1 MAGWRVINRLPS
13 IIAVGQKKL
22 GLWRGRFLSLGGR
35 LTLMNSYLTNVP
47 LYKLSIYSA
56 PKSVIRRIDIHRKN
70 LLWQSGRDCKKI
82 HLANWEMVCT
92 PKMQGGLGVLD
103 LNCMNDALLAKWLW
117 NIENSNGLWQEI
129 IRAKYINVS
138 HPDFRGPKPGCEHNH
153 QVCWDQVSHI

>member
-1 MAGWRVINRLPS
+1 MFLCISFQSTLLLN
-13 IIAVGQKKL
+13 
-22 GLWRGRFLSLGGR
+22 LSLGELISTGKISCGR
-35 LTLMNSYLTNVP
+35 VV
-47 LYKLSIYSA
+47 
-56 PKSVIRRIDIHRKN
+56 VIV
-70 LLWQSGRDCKKI
+70 KKI

>member
-56 PKSVIRRIDIHRKN
+56 PKSVIRRINIHRKN
-70 LLWQSGRDCKKI
+70 LLWQSGRDCKKNSFSK
-82 HLANWEMVCT
+82 LGDGLY
-92 PKMQGGLGVLD
+92 PKNAG
-103 LNCMNDALLAKWLW
+103 WLRC
-117 NIENSNGLWQEI
+117 SG
-129 IRAKYINVS
+129 S
-138 HPDFRGPKPGCEHNH
+138 
-153 QVCWDQVSHI
+153 